1 MKKGIIISGNLAQDH
16 EFIYPYYRLLEENVK
31 LDVCLLEG
39 RPVVGILGT
48 ALPPNKE
55 QVIKKI
61 EDIKVADYDV
71 LVLPGGVKAMEKV
84 RQNKDIIKFISDF
97 DKEKKIIACICSGA
111 QLLISAKVVKGRKIA
126 GYYSMKDDLINAGA
140 EYTDLPAVIDDNIVT
155 TAHYKDMGSWMRE
168 VIKKLK

>member
-55 QVIKKI
+55 QVVKKI

-140 EYTDLPAVIDDNIVT
+140 TYTDLPAVIDDNIIT
-155 TAHYKDMGSWMRE
+155 TAHYKDMGPWMRE